1 MEKNND
7 EINLK
12 KPMDKFESKDDFISL
27 KKEKILSLRKKK
39 IDKHNLYRIIYE
51 KEKAEQ
57 EKYNIYEFKEDEFS
71 KIKVIYESKN
81 KNDIYNLPLQDLITK
96 DYNDEEF
103 KYWLYSMNKIS
114 IRGKE
119 EQIKKKILKNLTN
132 EKINFLIKKLVDN
145 SQFTVNTD
153 IQQLKNQIKFKYN
166 ICSLLINILFDTNKY
181 NETFISKLKDIYN
194 FINLLIN
201 YYYMSKDISFLILIT
216 HYQWLINNAIQDN
229 SINKFINKNLTV
241 NIPQLIL
248 NIFNINDSE
257 LYLNNIR
264 MIIIYLNSQDDAK
277 TFFQYHNF
285 IKYIENVI
293 NYCAQNKDFNLLNVS
308 FDALKLLLKSEANCK
323 LILEDK
329 QYIKLL
335 SQIILGFNDISSC
348 ICCLCRLV
356 KNDENNI
363 LNENFQIYKNIFET
377 ILNKNY
383 SNKDVIKH
391 GLKILRLIFNNKNG
405 FNLLNYILNNSSQIF
420 FARLQELYFEKPQ
433 NLLVQSEIFNFYE
446 DIFICSNNDIK
457 NKLLANELH
466 IFTLNC
472 LENSYEEF
480 LSQNKDNIWYNKLIK
495 KILHLLS
502 TILQFGDNDLNI
514 KINLKNCCEEKNI
527 YHILTELNYCKNQ
540 DILDLVDYL
549 NVNFFDGYENQ
560 EYDDY
565 KYDDNDE

>member
-1 MEKNND
+1 MEKNNG

-363 LNENFQIYKNIFET
+363 LNENFQIYKNIIET

>member
-1 MEKNND
+1 MEKNNG

-71 KIKVIYESKN
+71 KIKMIYESKN

-293 NYCAQNKDFNLLNVS
+293 NYCAKNKDFNLLNVS

-363 LNENFQIYKNIFET
+363 LNENFQIYKNIIET

>member
-71 KIKVIYESKN
+71 KIKMIYESKN

-363 LNENFQIYKNIFET
+363 LNENFQIYKNIIET

>member
-181 NETFISKLKDIYN
+181 NETFISKLKEIYN

-293 NYCAQNKDFNLLNVS
+293 NYCAKNKDFNLLNVS

-363 LNENFQIYKNIFET
+363 
-377 ILNKNY
+377 
-383 SNKDVIKH
+383 
-391 GLKILRLIFNNKNG
+391 
-405 FNLLNYILNNSSQIF
+405 
-420 FARLQELYFEKPQ
+420 
-433 NLLVQSEIFNFYE
+433 
-446 DIFICSNNDIK
+446 
-457 NKLLANELH
+457 
-466 IFTLNC
+466 
-472 LENSYEEF
+472 
-480 LSQNKDNIWYNKLIK
+480 
-495 KILHLLS
+495 
-502 TILQFGDNDLNI
+502 
-514 KINLKNCCEEKNI
+514 
-527 YHILTELNYCKNQ
+527 
-540 DILDLVDYL
+540 
-549 NVNFFDGYENQ
+549 
-560 EYDDY
+560 
-565 KYDDNDE
+565 

>member
-181 NETFISKLKDIYN
+181 NETFISKLKEIYN

-363 LNENFQIYKNIFET
+363 LNENFQIYKNIIET

>member
-132 EKINFLIKKLVDN
+132 EKISFLIKKLVDN

-181 NETFISKLKDIYN
+181 NETFISKLKEIYN

-363 LNENFQIYKNIFET
+363 LNENFQIYKNIIET